1 MSDTLKTA
9 EELLGDLSGFNRF
22 RKEATDVQEE
32 LQNWRQDQFD
42 DWTRD
47 IQGQIDD
54 PSARLRSVC

>member
-9 EELLGDLSGFNRF
+9 EELLGDLSGFSRF

-47 IQGQIDD
+47 IQSQIDD
-54 PSARLRSVC
+54 PSAQLR